1 MGLSGDT
8 PIFLF
13 TPPESNPSHPPT
25 PPIHPKTQLTQKPQA
40 PQEAQSPIVPRPS
53 FSGGIKKEKATPTTD
68 DTEHPMQHTSPH
80 GVFPFPYVSICLD
93 MFDTAQSA
101 AHMPHSGR
109 RQNQSGSSTK
119 SSLPTPHRGHTQS
132 LGISSNAVP
141 GAIPPSGSPTAG
153 S

>member
-25 PPIHPKTQLTQKPQA
+25 PPIHPKTQLPPKPQVH
-40 PQEAQSPIVPRPS
+40 PKTQSPIVPHPS
-53 FSGGIKKEKATPTTD
+53 FSEGIKKRKSNSDYRRYRTPHAAHIATR
-68 DTEHPMQHTSPH
+68 
-80 GVFPFPYVSICLD
+80 VFPFPYVSICLD
-93 MFDTAQSA
+93 MFDIAQSA